1 MNIDFHVHMLDEH
14 VFKASTNKTV
24 FSGFG
29 ANPVNEPR
37 PGVRE
42 MLMRSMRPEA
52 VLEDMQARGIDMA
65 VITASTVLQGTSW
78 ADPQTDLELC
88 RRCNATAAEWQ
99 AKYPKRFIAS
109 TVLPLQDPNLSVRE
123 LDRDVKVI
131 NAGSSYDGVY
141 LGDPVYHPFWEA
153 VNDIGA
159 AVWIHPEGVRD
170 PWFQRYALWNSAGQS
185 IEEAKVMASLVYE
198 GVMHRYPELKVV
210 MAHGGG
216 YFPHYMGRMDRN
228 HANRPDTVKNTG
240 GKKPSEFL
248 RSFHYDSCVYDPAVL
263 RVLVERIGA
272 DRIVMGSDYPV
283 GEKDPVGW
291 IKSLGLTPH
300 QEQQICGGNAAR
312 LLGLH

>member
-1 MNIDFHVHMLDEH
+1 VHMLDEH

-24 FSGFG
+24 FTGFG
-29 ANPVNEPR
+29 ASPASEPR

-42 MLMRSMRPEA
+42 LLMRMMRPQA
-52 VLEDMQARGIDMA
+52 VLEDMDARGIDRA
-65 VITASTVLQGTSW
+65 VISGSSVLQGSSW

-88 RRCNATAAEWQ
+88 RRCNPTAAEWE
-99 AKYPKRFIAS
+99 AKYPQRFIAS
-109 TVLPLQDPNLSVRE
+109 TVLPLQDPVGSLQELHKGVR
-123 LDRDVKVI
+123 VI
-131 NAGSSYDGVY
+131 NAGSSYNGVY
-141 LGDPVYHPFWEA
+141 LGDPAYHPFWEA
-153 VNDIGA
+153 VNQIGA

-185 IEEAKVMASLVYE
+185 IEEAKVMASLIYE
-198 GVMHRYPELKVV
+198 GVMHRFPGLKVV
-210 MAHGGG
+210 IAHGGG

-248 RSFHYDSCVYDPAVL
+248 RAFHYDTCVYDPAVL
-263 RVLVERIGA
+263 RVLLDRVGA
-272 DRIVMGSDYPV
+272 DRLVMGSDYPV

-291 IKSLGLTPH
+291 IDGFGLSASDT
-300 QEQQICGGNAAR
+300 EKIRGGNAVR